1 MLVNHLFESG
11 YGAAAGV
18 ETIRQLLHAV
28 KDSKDIDLKVGPE
41 MFPIEYGDARYLLSF
56 FKANRHL
63 GDGIAEKFGD
73 ANWVEQKL
81 AKRDAAQSPDRL
93 NKFDLERMAHKDRE
107 KAYEGYKGWEYSS
120 YDEDYGDV
128 MKKSHVAKKDGK
140 EVSIDW
146 SPYDKMSDEQFKTW
160 VDLGMPTRKD
170 VNSIGPLSPEDLEQL
185 MKTKLGTKARLVKE
199 EKCPCC
205 GDEIVNG
212 KCGCGPECPHCGG
225 KPHVKEGTWHI
236 PDTPELVQGLNK
248 WFKQDRPVG
257 KNAELIQKSLG
268 AFIGDDGLY
277 DDLEA
282 VAKVS
287 PNIDGRSLV
296 MTWINDHMPEIADA
310 MQGKTGFVMYEDS
323 GNYVDL
329 DDSTDKYW
337 NKQGKYSKE
346 YEKLHNEL
354 VPGMGKADTIEGEVL
369 RAASK
374 IYYRHFND
382 GDSFTPA
389 SFDQLKP
396 FIGPVSSYDDLAEKA
411 VLFALNA
418 KGNYR
423 PNEHWDSLERMDYGS
438 EYEDDADWDD
448 EGEDKVNEYDSH
460 NVGKGQYSDFEVMR
474 AIKVAQDYHD
484 DMTHAIEKIDAIKPG
499 LSNHRAV
506 KDELRKQNED
516 KKDDITKKIDPKT
529 RIALKKQQMKTAGV
543 TKGDPVAAMAM
554 GLEKDV
560 DRLDKENDEE
570 EADIAA
576 QAMVDKFH
584 TQELDALKKMVDNL
598 LRK

>member
-1 MLVNHLFESG
+1 MLVNHLFESS
-11 YGAAAGV
+11 YGAKAGV

-81 AKRDAAQSPDRL
+81 AKRDAIQSPDRL
-93 NKFDLERMAHKDRE
+93 NKFDIERMKDVQKDKVLDLE
-107 KAYEGYKGWEYSS
+107 EDYKGWSYST
-120 YDEDYGDV
+120 YDEDYDDV
-128 MKKSHVAKKDGK
+128 IKKSHVATKDGK

-146 SPYDKMSDEQFKTW
+146 SPYNKMTDEQFKTW

-185 MKTKLGTKARLVKE
+185 MKTKLGTKARLAQE
-199 EKCPCC
+199 DSGCPCC
-205 GDEIVNG
+205 DCPSKKECTCPPDCPNCDCHKQVN
-212 KCGCGPECPHCGG
+212 
-225 KPHVKEGTWHI
+225 EGTWHI

-268 AFIGDDGLY
+268 QFIGDDALY

-282 VAKVS
+282 VAQVN

-310 MQGKTGFVMYEDS
+310 MKGEKGFVMYEGVEDIKPKNEEERQILNMLRVFFDDREGYQDAVAIDAVEYLAKKGLLKDFANS
-323 GNYVDL
+323 LPYFDMDYEEFL
-329 DDSTDKYW
+329 D
-337 NKQGKYSKE
+337 
-346 YEKLHNEL
+346 
-354 VPGMGKADTIEGEVL
+354 
-369 RAASK
+369 
-374 IYYRHFND
+374 
-382 GDSFTPA
+382 
-389 SFDQLKP
+389 
-396 FIGPVSSYDDLAEKA
+396 SYDKDFLEKR
-411 VLFALNA
+411 F
-418 KGNYR
+418 GIT
-423 PNEHWDSLERMDYGS
+423 
-438 EYEDDADWDD
+438 
-448 EGEDKVNEYDSH
+448 EYDSH

-474 AIKVAQDYHD
+474 AIKVAQDYAD
-484 DMTHAIEKIDAIKPG
+484 NMTGAIDKIEDIKPG
-499 LSNHRAV
+499 LSDHRAV
-506 KDELRKQNED
+506 KDELKKANED
-516 KKDDITKKIDPKT
+516 KKDDITKKLDPKT
-529 RIALKKQQMKTAGV
+529 KVALKKQQMKTAGV

-576 QAMVDKFH
+576 QAMVDKYH
-584 TQELDALKKMVDNL
+584 SQELDALKKMVDNL